1 MRKLIW
7 PALFLSLHL
16 LVGLFIAFKSPSVH
30 FSAIQFL
37 RFAIEGLA
45 AGFFGLALLTAPLRF
60 ARLLFY
66 GYLILYIVALVVQII
81 SYNSTLSFLPHIAL
95 ENTDNA
101 RLFYNA
107 WNLGI
112 GALGAAI
119 LATCCWLGSR
129 YAEPLTRWTLFTFAS
144 SVLCA
149 ASLLK
154 TDDAARVHLRSL
166 REKKSLQGMT
176 FAQSDTPPLRALAFS
191 LFDIREASQA
201 NLPANFEIKLPNLD
215 FDKPLPFFKPSIYTR
230 SAPFS
235 RVDFSRRKQNVLLIF
250 AEGLSARTI
259 GFYNKKF
266 FDLTPNI
273 SRFANEEA
281 SLPVLNYFNHT
292 AATFRG
298 LRGQLCSVHPRGV
311 ANTAWRD
318 GTLPKLFCLADYF
331 GEEGYQTAFL
341 DPHERTKDHLN
352 EMLSTLGFDQVLTA
366 KEIRGLLGGARQEA
380 NGLALSDR
388 DLFRGLFEFLRSPK
402 RGDKPF
408 FVSTYVFG
416 THAWLDSP
424 SWGLKYRDG
433 SNNALNTIRELDS
446 QFGAFW
452 EKFKSLK
459 IYKDTVVI
467 FTTDHAHFHEDS
479 YVNALAASGIDD
491 YAGFFGDRIPLIIHD
506 PSRRTPK
513 SFDANYASSIH
524 LAPTLAHFMGLTN
537 RPVPFLG
544 TSIFERSGDW
554 DVASFGENYYFFN
567 KSGIFD
573 ISASER
579 PEHEAVKGWIRKSR
593 AVIESNRVWTTAG
606 ESSKK

>member
-1 MRKLIW
+1 M
-7 PALFLSLHL
+7 
-16 LVGLFIAFKSPSVH
+16 H

-45 AGFFGLALLTAPLRF
+45 SGFFGLALLTAPWRF
-60 ARLLFY
+60 VRVLFF
-66 GYLILYIVALVVQII
+66 GYLTLYIAALVVQII

-101 RLFYNA
+101 RLFFNA
-107 WNLGI
+107 WNIGI
-112 GALGAAI
+112 GALGAAL
-119 LATCCWLGSR
+119 LAACCWLGRHDS
-129 YAEPLTRWTLFTFAS
+129 ALVTRGTRIIFAS
-144 SVLCA
+144 SILCA
-149 ASLLK
+149 VSLLK
-154 TDDAARVHLRSL
+154 TDDAVRVQLRAL

-176 FAQSDTPPLRALAFS
+176 FAQSDAPPLRALAFS

-201 NLPANFEIKLPNLD
+201 NLPVSFDIKLPSLD
-215 FDKPLPFFKPSIYTR
+215 FEKPLPFLKPSVY
-230 SAPFS
+230 SGPAPFARLYS
-235 RVDFSRRKQNVLLIF
+235 NRRKQNVLLIF
-250 AEGLSARTI
+250 VEGLSACTI
-259 GFYNKKF
+259 GFYNKNF

-273 SRFANEEA
+273 TRFANEER

-311 ANTAWRD
+311 ANTSWRD
-318 GTLPKLFCLADYF
+318 ATLPKLFCLGDYF
-331 GEEGYQTAFL
+331 SEEGYQTTFF

-366 KEIRGLLGGARQEA
+366 KEIRGLWGGGLQAA
-380 NGLALSDR
+380 SGLALSDR
-388 DLFRGLFEFLRSPK
+388 DLFRGLFEFLKSPK
-402 RGDKPF
+402 RADKPF
-408 FVSTYVFG
+408 FLSTYVFG

-424 SWGLKYRDG
+424 PGGVKYRDG

-446 QFGAFW
+446 QFGVFW
-452 EKFKSLK
+452 EKFKTLK
-459 IYKDTVVI
+459 IYKDTVVV

-479 YVNALAASGIDD
+479 YVSALAASGIDD
-491 YAGFFGDRIPLIIHD
+491 YAGFFVDRIPLIIHD
-506 PSRRTPK
+506 PSRRTPE

-524 LAPTLAHFMGLTN
+524 LAPTLAHFMGITN

-544 TSIFERSGDW
+544 TSIFERSGGGDF
-554 DVASFGENYYFFN
+554 ASFGENYYVFN

-573 ISASER
+573 ISVSER
-579 PEHEAVKGWIRKSR
+579 PEFEAIKAWIRKSR
-593 AVIESNRVWTTAG
+593 AVIESNRVWASAA